1 MVRKEVGKLLH
12 GGDLTGDGWK
22 RRPGPVSSSLL
33 SLVAAFDLRW
43 VGGK

>member
-12 GGDLTGDGWK
+12 GGDLTEDG
-22 RRPGPVSSSLL
+22 RRRRSGSVSSRFL
-33 SLVAAFDLRW
+33 SLGAAFDLRW